1 MAQFLDLKADI
12 LERIKRQG
20 GWVNCHAHL
29 DRAYSLSPELFAQMN
44 AAREEKWLLNKEL
57 RQTSTVTDIYE
68 RMAKGTE
75 VLLSQGCYVTGS
87 FIDVDED
94 VKDKA
99 IQAAQKVRE
108 KYPEMTF
115 KFQNQSSYGILTKAA
130 RQWFEVGA
138 DFVDIIGGLLKADAG
153 HEAEH
158 LDILLTAAKSR
169 QKMVQV
175 HVDENNISSE
185 TETEILAKKIIE
197 HGMQHKVAG
206 IHGISI
212 NAHPKAYREELY
224 TLIKKAGLMF
234 IACPMSWINARRQEE
249 LTPTHN
255 PITPLDEMHPH
266 GITVGL
272 GLDNIADVFMAFN
285 DANLWND
292 FRLLME
298 CNRFYDID
306 ELVKIA
312 TVNGRKILGL
322 SESLA

>member
-1 MAQFLDLKADI
+1 MAQFLDLKSDI
-12 LERIKRQG
+12 LEKIKQQG

-29 DRAYSLSPELFAQMN
+29 DRAYSLTPELFQQMN
-44 AAREEKWLLNKEL
+44 ALREEKWLLNKEL

-75 VLLSQGCYVTGS
+75 ALLAQGCYVTGS

-108 KYPEMTF
+108 AYPEMKF
-115 KFQNQSSYGILTKAA
+115 VFQNQSSYGILTPAA
-130 RQWFEVGA
+130 REWFEVGA
-138 DFVDIIGGLLKADAG
+138 DFVDIIGGLLKANAG
-153 HEAEH
+153 REAEH
-158 LDILLTAAKSR
+158 LDVLLTAAKSR
-169 QKMVQV
+169 KKMVQV

-212 NAHPKAYREELY
+212 NTHPKAYREELY
-224 TLIKKAGLMF
+224 ALIKAAGLMF
-234 IACPMSWINARRQEE
+234 IACPMSWINARRSED

-255 PITPLDEMHPH
+255 PVTPLDEMHPH

-272 GLDNIADVFMAFN
+272 GLDNIGDVFMAFN

-292 FRLLME
+292 LRLLME

-312 TVNGRKILGL
+312 TTNGKKILGL
-322 SESLA
+322 A